1 MYMCVNVCSYIQKRT
16 SDLLKLRVTDGDE
29 LPDIDAGI

>member
-1 MYMCVNVCSYIQKRT
+1 MYIYIYRSQKRT

-29 LPDIDAGI
+29 LPDIGAGV